1 MIISKD
7 NVYSQTLSKIQI
19 SFMSTALNLK
29 FAPQAGSYLQWTM
42 IGPASTGLAADDF
55 FTKLRTGNG

>member
-1 MIISKD
+1 MTISKD
-7 NVYSQTLSKIQI
+7 NVYSPTLSRIQI
-19 SFMSTALNLK
+19 SLTSAALNLK
-29 FAPQAGSYLQWTM
+29 FATQAGSYLQWTM